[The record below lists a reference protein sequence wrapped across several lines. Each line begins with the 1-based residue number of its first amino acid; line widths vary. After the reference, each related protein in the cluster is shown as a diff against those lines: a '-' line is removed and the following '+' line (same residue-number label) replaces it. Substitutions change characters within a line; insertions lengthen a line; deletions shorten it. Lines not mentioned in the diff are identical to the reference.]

1 MAPYLFG
8 QGAAVLTGAAGGI
21 GSELARQLAAKGSPV
36 ALIDRDQAG
45 LEALAAEL
53 RGRHP
58 ARRVSVHPFDLT
70 RSGEIPAL
78 AGDVL
83 RAHPRVSLLV
93 NNAGLALGGTFEQ
106 VSAEQFGEV
115 MAVNFGATV
124 ALTRS
129 LLPALR
135 SELGAHI
142 VNVSSLFGLIGPA
155 GQSAYAASKF
165 AVRGFSEVLR
175 HELAPQGI
183 GLSVVHPGGVRTG
196 IARNARIGQGVPAG
210 EVAAAQRDFERLLRL
225 DPAEAARLILRG
237 VETRAPRVIVGP
249 DARVLDLLAR
259 LLPGTYWPVVQTLM
273 RVQR

>member
-1 MAPYLFG
+1 MLAPYVFG
-8 QGAAVLTGAAGGI
+8 QGAAVVTGAAGGI
-21 GSELARQLAAKGSPV
+21 GSALARQLAHRGSAL
-36 ALIDRDQAG
+36 ALIDRDRAE

-53 RGRHP
+53 RGP
-58 ARRVSVHPFDLT
+58 RVSVHPFDLT
-70 RSGEIPAL
+70 RTGAIPAL

-106 VSAEQFGEV
+106 VSAAQFDEV
-115 MAVNFGATV
+115 MAVNFGAVV
-124 ALTRS
+124 ALTRA

-135 SELGAHI
+135 SEVGAHI
-142 VNVSSLFGLIGPA
+142 VNVSSLYGLIGPA

-175 HELAPQGI
+175 HELAPQGV
-183 GLSVVHPGGVRTG
+183 GVSVVHPGGVRTG
-196 IARNARIGQGVPAG
+196 IARNARIGQGVSPD

-237 VETRAPRVIVGP
+237 VETRAARVIVGS

-259 LLPGTYWPVVQTLM
+259 LLPGTYWPVVQGLM
-273 RVQR
+273 RMRR